1 MRPNQKNFSG
11 PYSPAM
17 NWVLLTEVFVT
28 LFVIMDPVGTI
39 PIFLS
44 LTGGRSPQVARRAAW
59 QAVAV
64 SFGVISAFAFFG
76 QQILEYLHI
85 SLPALQC
92 AGGLLLLLVALEL
105 LTGKEEGPTATADTN
120 VALVPLGTPLLAG
133 PGAIV
138 ATMVFSKKVDHV
150 SEFAAV
156 ALGVIL
162 VHVALW
168 LSMRFSLPILRLIRE
183 SGVMLVTRIAGLLLS
198 AIAVQMV
205 ADAVR
210 AFIAGEG

>member
-1 MRPNQKNFSG
+1 MS
-11 PYSPAM
+11 SVIDT
-17 NWVLLTEVFVT
+17 VLLVEVFVT
-28 LFVIMDPVGTI
+28 LFVIMDPPGTI

-44 LTGGRSPQVARRAAW
+44 LTSGRSQATIRRAAW

-64 SFGVISAFAFFG
+64 SFSVITVFALFG
-76 QQILEYLHI
+76 QAILHYLHI
-85 SLPALQC
+85 SLPALQG

-105 LTGKEEGPTATADTN
+105 LTGNEKEPTANQDVN

-138 ATMVFSKKVDHV
+138 ATMLFSRQVDDV
-150 SEFAAV
+150 ATFVAV

-162 VHVALW
+162 VHACIW
-168 LSMRFSLPILRLIRE
+168 LTMRFSVRILRVIKD
-183 SGVMLVTRIAGLLLS
+183 SGVVLVTRIAGLLLS

-210 AFIAGEG
+210 AFIAGQG

>member
-1 MRPNQKNFSG
+1 
-11 PYSPAM
+11 M

-28 LFVIMDPVGTI
+28 LFVIMDPVGTV

-59 QAVAV
+59 QAVTV
-64 SFGVISAFAFFG
+64 SFAVITAFAFFG

-105 LTGKEEGPTATADTN
+105 LTGKEAEQTATADTN

-138 ATMVFSKKVDHV
+138 ATMVFSKKVDGFA
-150 SEFAAV
+150 EFAAV
-156 ALGVIL
+156 GLGVIL
-162 VHVALW
+162 VHVTLW

-183 SGVMLVTRIAGLLLS
+183 SGVLLVTRIAGLLLS

-210 AFIAGEG
+210 AFIAGQG

>member
-1 MRPNQKNFSG
+1 VNHVVS
-11 PYSPAM
+11 
-17 NWVLLTEVFVT
+17 VTLLTEVFVT

-44 LTGGRSPQVARRAAW
+44 LTRGRSQASARRAAW
-59 QAVAV
+59 QAVTV
-64 SFGVISAFAFFG
+64 SFGVIVAFAFFG
-76 QQILEYLHI
+76 QRILNYLGI

-105 LTGKEEGPTATADTN
+105 LTGKEEEPTSSSDVN
-120 VALVPLGTPLLAG
+120 IALVPLGTPLLAG

-138 ATMVFSKKVDHV
+138 ATMVLSRRVDRIADFV
-150 SEFAAV
+150 AV
-156 ALGVIL
+156 ALGIVL

-168 LSMRFSLPILRLIRE
+168 LSMRFSLPILRVLRE
-183 SGVMLVTRIAGLLLS
+183 GGVVLVSRISVLLLS
-198 AIAVQMV
+198 AIAVQLV

-210 AFIAGEG
+210 AFIAGKG

>member
-1 MRPNQKNFSG
+1 MH
-11 PYSPAM
+11 
-17 NWVLLTEVFVT
+17 WVLLTEVFVT

-44 LTGGRSPQVARRAAW
+44 LTGGRSAQVARRAAW

-105 LTGKEEGPTATADTN
+105 LTGKESEQVTSSETN

-138 ATMVFSKKVDHV
+138 ATMVFSKKVDDFG
-150 SEFAAV
+150 EFAAV
-156 ALGVIL
+156 GLGVIL

-168 LSMRFSLPILRLIRE
+168 LAMRFSLPILRLIRE
-183 SGVMLVTRIAGLLLS
+183 GGVLLVTRIAGLLLS

>member
-1 MRPNQKNFSG
+1 MTGTLS
-11 PYSPAM
+11 
-17 NWVLLTEVFVT
+17 LLTEVFVT

-39 PIFLS
+39 PLFLS
-44 LTGGRSPQVARRAAW
+44 LTRGRSAASRKRAAW

-64 SFGVISAFAFFG
+64 SFAVIVVFAFFG
-76 QQILEYLHI
+76 QRILEYLGI

-105 LTGKEEGPTATADTN
+105 LTGKEQAPTASAEVN

-138 ATMVFSKKVDHV
+138 ATMVLSRKVDDV
-150 SEFAAV
+150 PEFVAV
-156 ALGVIL
+156 ALGVVL
-162 VHVALW
+162 VHVAMW
-168 LSMRFSLPILRLIRE
+168 LAMRFSLPILRVIRE
-183 SGVMLVTRIAGLLLS
+183 GGVVLVSRIAGLLLS
-198 AIAVQMV
+198 AIAVQLV

-210 AFIAGEG
+210 AFVAGQG

>member
-1 MRPNQKNFSG
+1 MSDVVSG
-11 PYSPAM
+11 
-17 NWVLLTEVFVT
+17 VLLAEVFVT
-28 LFVIMDPVGTI
+28 LFVIMDPPGTI
-39 PIFLS
+39 PLFLA
-44 LTGGRSPQVARRAAW
+44 LTSGVSPRQRNRAAW

-64 SFGVISAFAFFG
+64 AFLVIVSFALFG
-76 QQILEYLHI
+76 RQLLAYLNI

-105 LTGKEEGPTATADTN
+105 LTGKSEVPNETQDVN

-138 ATMVFSKKVDHV
+138 ATMVFVEQVDDWPT
-150 SEFAAV
+150 FAAV
-156 ALGVIL
+156 ALGVVG
-162 VHVALW
+162 VHVMLW
-168 LSMRFSLPILRLIRE
+168 AFMRYSVVILRLIRE
-183 SGVMLVTRIAGLLLS
+183 SGVTLVTRISGLLLS
-198 AIAVQMV
+198 AIAVQLV

>member
-1 MRPNQKNFSG
+1 MSSVITFT
-11 PYSPAM
+11 
-17 NWVLLTEVFVT
+17 LLTEVFVT

-44 LTGGRSPQVARRAAW
+44 LTRGRSPASVRRAAW
-59 QAVAV
+59 QAVTV
-64 SFGVISAFAFFG
+64 SFAVIVAFALVG
-76 QQILEYLHI
+76 QQILDYLGI

-105 LTGKEEGPTATADTN
+105 LTGKEQTPAASSDVN

-138 ATMVFSKKVDHV
+138 ATMVLSRQVGDVPDFVG
-150 SEFAAV
+150 V
-156 ALGVIL
+156 ALGVVG

-168 LSMRFSLPILRLIRE
+168 LAMRFSLPILRLLHDG
-183 SGVMLVTRIAGLLLS
+183 GVVLVSRIAGLLLS
-198 AIAVQMV
+198 AIAVQLV

>member
-1 MRPNQKNFSG
+1 MGDVLNT
-11 PYSPAM
+11 
-17 NWVLLTEVFVT
+17 VLLVEVFVT
-28 LFVIMDPVGTI
+28 LFVIMDPVGTV

-44 LTGGRSPQVARRAAW
+44 LTGGRSPATARRAAW

-64 SFGVISAFAFFG
+64 SFFVITVFAFFG

-85 SLPALQC
+85 SLPALQG

-105 LTGKEEGPTATADTN
+105 LTGNEKEPTATAGAN

-138 ATMVFSKKVDHV
+138 ATML
-150 SEFAAV
+150 FAKTIDDAADFLAV
-156 ALGVIL
+156 ALGVVL
-162 VHVALW
+162 VHVSLW
-168 LSMRFSLPILRLIRE
+168 AAMRYSLPILRLIRE
-183 SGVMLVTRIAGLLLS
+183 SGVLLVTRIAGLLLS
-198 AIAVQMV
+198 AIAVQLI
-205 ADAVR
+205 ADSVR

>member
-1 MRPNQKNFSG
+1 
-11 PYSPAM
+11 M

-28 LFVIMDPVGTI
+28 LFVIMDPVGTV

-44 LTGGRSPQVARRAAW
+44 LTGGRSAHVARRAAW

-64 SFGVISAFAFFG
+64 SFGVITAFAFFG
-76 QQILEYLHI
+76 QRILEYLHI

-105 LTGKEEGPTATADTN
+105 LTGKEAEQVTTAETN

-138 ATMVFSKKVDHV
+138 ATMVFSKRVGNV
-150 SEFAAV
+150 GEFAAV
-156 ALGVIL
+156 GLGVIL

-183 SGVMLVTRIAGLLLS
+183 SGVLLVTRIAGLLLS

-210 AFIAGEG
+210 AFIAGDG

>member
-1 MRPNQKNFSG
+1 VSDLVDL
-11 PYSPAM
+11 
-17 NWVLLTEVFVT
+17 VLLTEVFVT

-44 LTGGRSPQVARRAAW
+44 LTSGRSTASMRRAAW
-59 QAVAV
+59 QAVTV
-64 SFGVISAFAFFG
+64 SFAVIVLFAFFG
-76 QQILEYLHI
+76 RQILDYLHI

-105 LTGKEEGPTATADTN
+105 LTGKEQETSASADVN

-138 ATMVFSKKVDHV
+138 ATMVFSQDVDGGAQ
-150 SEFAAV
+150 FAAV
-156 ALGVIL
+156 ALGVVL

-168 LSMRFSLPILRLIRE
+168 LSMRFSMPILRVIRD
-183 SGVMLVTRIAGLLLS
+183 SGVLLVSRIAES
-198 AIAVQMV
+198 SSPAIAVQLV

>member
-1 MRPNQKNFSG
+1 MS
-11 PYSPAM
+11 SILDT
-17 NWVLLTEVFVT
+17 VLLVEVFVT
-28 LFVIMDPVGTI
+28 LFVIMDPVGTV

-44 LTGGRSPQVARRAAW
+44 LTSGRSAATARKAAW

-64 SFGVISAFAFFG
+64 SFFVITLFAFFG
-76 QQILEYLHI
+76 QQILQYLHI

-105 LTGKEEGPTATADTN
+105 LTGNEKEPTAQVGTN

-138 ATMVFSKKVDHV
+138 ATMLFSRDVDSGASFV
-150 SEFAAV
+150 AV
-156 ALGVIL
+156 ALGVVL
-162 VHVALW
+162 VHVSLW
-168 LSMRFSLPILRLIRE
+168 LAMRYSLPILRVIRE
-183 SGVMLVTRIAGLLLS
+183 SGVLLVTRIAGLLLS
-198 AIAVQMV
+198 AIAVQLV